1 MVVPTLRYRL
11 PLGTEKNWNSPEVTP
26 EANEKFQFGFE

>member
-11 PLGTEKNWNSPEVTP
+11 PLGTQKNRNLPEVTA
-26 EANEKFQFGFE
+26 EATEKLQFGFQ